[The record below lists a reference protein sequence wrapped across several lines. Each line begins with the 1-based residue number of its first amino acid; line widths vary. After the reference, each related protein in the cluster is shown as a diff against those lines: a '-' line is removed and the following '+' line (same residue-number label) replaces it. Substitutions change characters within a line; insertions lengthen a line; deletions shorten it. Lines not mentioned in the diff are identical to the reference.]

1 MASHRRQVEDFIKN
15 DLPQSYSSS
24 AISDMCADLERD
36 IQFIKTKHPAVNQ
49 KSMEMML
56 HHKHKKLAFSYPGLF
71 FKVLRGEVDTGM
83 VQALLKLKHDLDEKS
98 ISLADARNRV
108 IDSAKRQIEQT
119 RDQPRVEKAKP
130 PGTVVQEL
138 SFKCKPEDS

>member
-1 MASHRRQVEDFIKN
+1 MASHRRQVENFIQN
-15 DLPQSYSSS
+15 DLPQSYGAST
-24 AISDMCADLERD
+24 ISDMCADLEKD
-36 IQFIKTKHPAVNQ
+36 IQYIKTKYPAMNQ
-49 KSMEMML
+49 KRMEMML

-71 FKVLRGEVDTGM
+71 FKVVRGEVDTGM
-83 VQALLKLKHDLDEKS
+83 VEALLKLKHDLDDKS

-108 IDSAKRQIEQT
+108 IDSAKRQIEET
-119 RDQPRVEKAKP
+119 RNKPRVNKVKP